1 MPYDPNTGEW
11 TPGPKGK
18 PGIPNAWDDYLYEP
32 YNPNDP
38 ETPPGGGQT
47 GACPAGTQPE
57 TVGADGNWRTAAPGE
72 CIDSGEWNR
81 RVDLNIRNNPGP
93 NQSGGNGGST
103 SASAP
108 KPSGPVPPYNPGY
121 QFKPVPQFEGI
132 PDFQGPTFNA
142 PSFEDAMNDPG
153 YRFAVDEGRRARDA
167 SAAARGTL
175 RTGAQARSLD
185 AYGQNMGAQQYSNV
199 YGRRFGEHVQD
210 YGQKWGEYG
219 QRYRQALDQYSPKL
233 AEWSLLSN
241 AEIGGKNIANQNQW
255 GQYWGNNLT
264 AAQLLQLL
272 QGL

>member
-1 MPYDPNTGEW
+1 MKWNPEDPSQQPPDSPYRGSGAGPDP
-11 TPGPKGK
+11 
-18 PGIPNAWDDYLYEP
+18 D
-32 YNPNDP
+32 
-38 ETPPGGGQT
+38 GGGDAGGETT
-47 GACPAGTQPE
+47 GACPSGSVPE
-57 TVGADGNWRTAAPGE
+57 TVGADGNWRTAGAGE
-72 CIDSGEWNR
+72 CIDMAEYNR
-81 RVDLNIRNNPGP
+81 RVDLNISNNPGRTE
-93 NQSGGNGGST
+93 GGGGT
-103 SASAP
+103 AA
-108 KPSGPVPPYNPGY
+108 KPSGPAPPYNPGY
-121 QFKPVPQFEGI
+121 KFKPVPQFEGL
-132 PDFQGPTFNA
+132 PDFQGPTFQA

-153 YRFAVDEGRRARDA
+153 YKFAVDEGRRARDA

-219 QRYRQALDQYSPKL
+219 QRYRQALDQYSPRL
-233 AEWSLLSN
+233 AEWTALFGS
-241 AEIGGKNIANQNQW
+241 EMRGKDIANQNQW